1 MCRDTC
7 EAMKVKLKNA
17 AILIILSTGSENITE
32 AAQGISAMHLY
43 GNCCCY
49 CFYTVL
55 DRKTE
60 QHGYESYAF
69 SSFRRLDDS

>member
-32 AAQGISAMHLY
+32 AAQGISCNASLWQLLLLLFL
-43 GNCCCY
+43 Y
-49 CFYTVL
+49 CFRSE
-55 DRKTE
+55 DRTTWLRKLR
-60 QHGYESYAF
+60 F
-69 SSFRRLDDS
+69 F